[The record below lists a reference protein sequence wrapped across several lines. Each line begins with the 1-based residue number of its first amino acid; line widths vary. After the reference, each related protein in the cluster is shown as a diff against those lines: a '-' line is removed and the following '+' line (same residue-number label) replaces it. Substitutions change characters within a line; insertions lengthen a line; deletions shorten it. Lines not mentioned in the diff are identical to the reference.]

1 MTWKRIPFKSR
12 IIYLCSW
19 LSLNIFVIQIRGTFL
34 YFSISALA
42 NKGCMNW
49 HYKQNELGSCVTALL
64 TTVQKLLSFED
75 LIPITFIFFSIMKSV
90 MVLFMLLTLLIKGEW
105 KSLISL
111 SVSNSPDYTSDTYK
125 IVKQ

>member
-1 MTWKRIPFKSR
+1 
-12 IIYLCSW
+12 
-19 LSLNIFVIQIRGTFL
+19 
-34 YFSISALA
+34 
-42 NKGCMNW
+42 MNW

-111 SVSNSPDYTSDTYK
+111 SVSNSPNYTSDPYK